1 MKPNMQKIILVLF
14 LLLQS
19 MYSYSYVI
27 KGTIVDEA
35 GKPIRKAV
43 IIGRNSVKKVVV
55 WVETDGLGQF
65 SSTNVNDSTLAIEI
79 SKNDYATVYYNIV
92 GTPGEFVDLGI
103 IKLKP
108 MVVNLGEVV
117 VTAQTVIQKPDR
129 YLIIPLKKEIEQATN
144 GLSLLSGMQYK
155 IPGLTVNESLQT
167 VKVDNVTPVFKIN
180 GKPSDISHILALN
193 PERIL
198 RIEYQDNPDVRYE
211 NRRVINIILNP
222 RDVGGSIIANVV
234 SGANAGFIN
243 SNIGASYHYKKS
255 EWELNYRTNWR
266 DYNEREISSFSEFIG
281 RSTPISRERIG
292 IPSNFRYLSNELS
305 LGYTYMHNPNT
316 VFAAKAGM
324 GFENQKMND
333 DSWNTQEYMGNLY
346 KYQNLTHRKLGFH
359 SPSVDLFYRKQ
370 IDQSQYIET
379 NVYGRYSSG
388 DYNRSYMNI
397 YQSLLPNDFFVS
409 DTENKSWR
417 VGADLMYSKTFKYL
431 STNFGIQDYFNDTDN
446 EQTESGTLNRDK
458 ISQNRLS
465 AYTQILGRIKRL
477 NYSISAIGIYNHSNN
492 NSYKTNAVRLKSN
505 VTINYPIS
513 QHLTLNYLLMY
524 DPALPSVSQQSDLVQ
539 TIDEISV
546 RQGNPDLKPSL
557 YIRNRVYLR
566 YADKRFSGSLWAS
579 HSRNMNPIYYAYN
592 YISDTSNPYY
602 DKFMSRPINGQH
614 NDQINLELNLSTQE
628 LFGFATV
635 WGNIGWD
642 NMHINMPGKSH
653 VKNRFYASLNG
664 ALSFG
669 NWTMSSNY
677 QIRPRY
683 DLSGNSYTSE
693 DRWNTVKVQYKYKN
707 WYFSLTGVNLFTKRG
722 NVYNNITV
730 SDVHPETYTQSIR
743 DCANMIL
750 LGVNYRFDLG
760 KKGNKTKRSL
770 NNDGI
775 EQGIDIN
782 Y

>member
-1 MKPNMQKIILVLF
+1 MQKIILVLF

-27 KGTIVDEA
+27 KGTIVDET

-43 IIGRNSVKKVVV
+43 IIGRNSMKKVVV
-55 WVETDGLGQF
+55 GVETDGLGQF
-65 SSTNVNDSTLAIEI
+65 SSANVNDSTLSIEI
-79 SKNDYATVYYNIV
+79 SKNDYATVYYNIE
-92 GTPGEFVDLGI
+92 GTSSEFVDLGI

-108 MVVNLGEVV
+108 LVVNLGEVV
-117 VTAQTVIQKPDR
+117 VTAQAVIRKPDR

-180 GKPSDISHILALN
+180 GKPSDISRILALN
-193 PERIL
+193 PQRIL

-222 RDVGGSIIANVV
+222 RDVGGSIIANM
-234 SGANAGFIN
+234 SGGVNANFIN
-243 SNIGASYHYKKS
+243 GNIGASYHYKKS

-266 DYNEREISSFSEFIG
+266 NYDEREISSSSEFIG
-281 RSTPISRERIG
+281 RSTPISRERVG
-292 IPSNFRYLSNELS
+292 IPGDFRYLSNELS
-305 LGYTYMHNPNT
+305 LGYTYMHNSNT

-333 DSWNTQEYMGNLY
+333 DSWNTQGYMDNLS
-346 KYQNLTHRKLGFH
+346 KYQNLTHRKLRFR
-359 SPSVDLFYRKQ
+359 SPDIDLFYRKQ
-370 IDQSQYIET
+370 IDQSQYIEA
-379 NVYGRYSSG
+379 NIYGRYSSG
-388 DYNRSYMNI
+388 NYNRSYMNI
-397 YQSLLPNDFFVS
+397 YQSPLPNDFFESVT
-409 DTENKSWR
+409 DNKSWR
-417 VGADLMYSKTFKYL
+417 IGADMMYSKAFKYL
-431 STNFGIQDYFNDTDN
+431 STNFGIQDYYNDADN
-446 EQTESGTLNRDK
+446 EQTESGILNRDK
-458 ISQNRLS
+458 ITQNRLS
-465 AYTQILGRIKRL
+465 VYGQMLGRIKRL
-477 NYSISAIGIYNHSNN
+477 NYSISAIGIYNHANN

-513 QHLTLNYLLMY
+513 QYLTLNYLLMY
-524 DPALPSVSQQSDLVQ
+524 DPALPSISQQSDLVQ

-557 YIRNRVYLR
+557 YIRNRMYLR

-579 HSRNMNPIYYAYN
+579 HSRTMNPIYYAYN
-592 YISDTSNPYY
+592 YISDTSSPYY
-602 DKFMSRPINGQH
+602 DKFMSRPINGPH
-614 NDQINLELNLSTQE
+614 NDQINLELDLSTQE

-642 NMHINMPGKSH
+642 NIHINMPDKSH
-653 VKNRFYASLNG
+653 VKNRLYASLNG

-669 NWTMSSNY
+669 NWTMSANY

-693 DRWNTVKVQYKYKN
+693 DRWNTIKAQYKYKN

-722 NVYNNITV
+722 NVYDTITI
-730 SDVHPETYTQSIR
+730 SDVHPEVYTQSIK

-775 EQGIDIN
+775 ERGIDIN